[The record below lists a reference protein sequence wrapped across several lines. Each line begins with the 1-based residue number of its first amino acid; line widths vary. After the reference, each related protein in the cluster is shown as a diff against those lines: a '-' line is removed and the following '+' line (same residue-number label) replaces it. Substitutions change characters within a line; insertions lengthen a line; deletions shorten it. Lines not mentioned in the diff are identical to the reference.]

1 VTIEAPAPARPIG
14 GLYDRRFYTFMAIAA
29 AVVVYVAFSPTYY
42 LRAKFIPAP
51 LPLYLQVHGL
61 FFTAWIVFF
70 IVQTT
75 LISAQRIDLHRKLG
89 WVGAGLAF
97 MMVIVGTNAG
107 ITSMRDNAP
116 AQGDAALSFLT
127 TPLFSMAA
135 FAALVG
141 AAIQLRRDSQA
152 HKRLMVLATISIL
165 DAAVARLPFEILRST
180 TWAYLPATD
189 LFLVAAIT
197 YDAVTR
203 RRVHPAYIW
212 GGLFLVIEQA
222 LRIPIGETDAWK
234 TVAKMIIGVE
244 P

>member
-1 VTIEAPAPARPIG
+1 VTIEAPAPSRPIG

-29 AVVVYVAFSPTYY
+29 AAVVYVAFSPTYF
-42 LRAKFIPAP
+42 LRAKFIPEP

-70 IVQTT
+70 IIQTT
-75 LISAQRIDLHRKLG
+75 LVSARRIDLHRTLG
-89 WVGAGLAF
+89 WVGAALALV
-97 MMVIVGTNAG
+97 MVIVGTSAG
-107 ITSMRDNAP
+107 ITSMQNNVA

-127 TPLFSMAA
+127 TPLLSMVA
-135 FAALVG
+135 FAAFVG
-141 AAIQLRRDSQA
+141 TAIQLRRDSQA

-189 LFLVAAIT
+189 LFLLAAII

-222 LRIPIGETDAWK
+222 LRIPIGETEAWK
-234 TVAKMIIGVE
+234 AVARVIMGGGS
-244 P
+244 